1 MQIQKDDIIYFS
13 HVLPKL
19 NVYEVLEMKIRTV
32 GVTWFAA
39 SATKNR
45 NNVYAFTDDD
55 INQIVFS
62 TYQEAYE
69 HMKQQKESA
78 KC

>member
-1 MQIQKDDIIYFS
+1 MQMQKDDIIYFS

-32 GVTWFAA
+32 GVNWFVA
-39 SATKNR
+39 SSTKNS

-55 INQIVFS
+55 INQIVFQ

-69 HMKQQKESA
+69 HMNRQKESE

>member
-32 GVTWFAA
+32 GVNWFVA
-39 SATKNR
+39 SSTKNR
-45 NNVYAFTDDD
+45 NNVYAFTNDD
-55 INQIVFS
+55 INQIVFQ

-69 HMKQQKESA
+69 HMKQQKESE

>member
-1 MQIQKDDIIYFS
+1 MQIHKDDIVYFS
-13 HVLPKL
+13 HVLQNLK
-19 NVYEVLEMKIRTV
+19 VYEVLEIKIRTI
-32 GVTWFAA
+32 GVNWFVAA
-39 SATKNR
+39 STSNSHS
-45 NNVYAFTDDD
+45 VYAFKSSD
-55 INQIVFS
+55 IGKIIFP

>member
-32 GVTWFAA
+32 GVNWFVA
-39 SATKNR
+39 SSTKNR
-45 NNVYAFTDDD
+45 NNVYAFTNDD
-55 INQIVFS
+55 INQIVFQ

-69 HMKQQKESA
+69 HMNRQKESK

>member
-32 GVTWFAA
+32 GVNWFVA
-39 SATKNR
+39 SSTKNR

-55 INQIVFS
+55 INQIVFQ

-69 HMKQQKESA
+69 HMNRQKEN
-78 KC
+78 

>member
-1 MQIQKDDIIYFS
+1 MQIQKNDIIYFS

-32 GVTWFAA
+32 GVNWFVA
-39 SATKNR
+39 SSTKNR
-45 NNVYAFTDDD
+45 NSVYAFTNDD
-55 INQIVFS
+55 INQIVFQ

-69 HMKQQKESA
+69 HMNRQKESE

>member
-32 GVTWFAA
+32 GVNWFVA
-39 SATKNR
+39 SSTKNR

-55 INQIVFS
+55 INQIVFQ

-69 HMKQQKESA
+69 HMNRQKESE

>member
-1 MQIQKDDIIYFS
+1 MQMQKDDIIYFS

-32 GVTWFAA
+32 GVNWFVA
-39 SATKNR
+39 SSTKNR
-45 NNVYAFTDDD
+45 NNVYAFTNDD
-55 INQIVFS
+55 INQIVFQ

-69 HMKQQKESA
+69 HMNRQKESE

>member
-19 NVYEVLEMKIRTV
+19 NIYEVLEMKIRTV
-32 GVTWFAA
+32 GVNWFVA
-39 SATKNR
+39 SSTKNS

-55 INQIVFS
+55 INQIVFQ

-69 HMKQQKESA
+69 HMNRQKESA

>member
-32 GVTWFAA
+32 GVNWFVA
-39 SATKNR
+39 SSTKNS

>member
-32 GVTWFAA
+32 GINWFVA
-39 SATKNR
+39 SSTKNR
-45 NNVYAFTDDD
+45 NNVYAFTNDD
-55 INQIVFS
+55 INQIVFQ

-69 HMKQQKESA
+69 HMNRQKESE

>member
-1 MQIQKDDIIYFS
+1 MQKQKDDIIYFS

-19 NVYEVLEMKIRTV
+19 NIYEVLEMKIRTV
-32 GVTWFAA
+32 GVNWFVA
-39 SATKNR
+39 SSTKNR

-55 INQIVFS
+55 INQIVFQ

>member
-32 GVTWFAA
+32 GINWFVA
-39 SATKNR
+39 SSTKNR

-55 INQIVFS
+55 INQIVFL

>member
-1 MQIQKDDIIYFS
+1 MQIQKDDTIYFS

-32 GVTWFAA
+32 GVNWFVA
-39 SATKNR
+39 SSTKNR

>member
-1 MQIQKDDIIYFS
+1 MQIKKDDIIYFS

-32 GVTWFAA
+32 GVNWFVA
-39 SATKNR
+39 SSTKNR
-45 NNVYAFTDDD
+45 NNVYAFTNDD
-55 INQIVFS
+55 INQIVFQ

-69 HMKQQKESA
+69 HMNRQKESE

>member
-32 GVTWFAA
+32 GINWFVA
-39 SATKNR
+39 SSTKNR

-55 INQIVFS
+55 INQIVFQ

-69 HMKQQKESA
+69 HMNRQKESE

>member
-32 GVTWFAA
+32 GVNWFVA
-39 SATKNR
+39 SSTKNR

-55 INQIVFS
+55 INQIVFQ

-69 HMKQQKESA
+69 HMNRQKEST

>member
-13 HVLPKL
+13 HVLPNP
-19 NVYEVLEMKIRTV
+19 NVYEVFEMKIRTV
-32 GVTWFAA
+32 GVNWFVA
-39 SATKNR
+39 SSTKNR

-69 HMKQQKESA
+69 HMKQQKEST

>member
-1 MQIQKDDIIYFS
+1 MQKDDIIYFS

-32 GVTWFAA
+32 GINWFVA
-39 SATKNR
+39 SSTKNR
-45 NNVYAFTDDD
+45 NNVYAFTNDD
-55 INQIVFS
+55 INQIVFQ

-69 HMKQQKESA
+69 HMNRQKESE

>member
-1 MQIQKDDIIYFS
+1 MQMQKDDIIYFS

-32 GVTWFAA
+32 GVNWFVA
-39 SATKNR
+39 SSTKNR

-55 INQIVFS
+55 INQIVFQ

-69 HMKQQKESA
+69 HMNRQKENK